1 MFTYCDALEIEQRLP
16 RMDVVTFLDPAIS
29 QKQEADFTAIVT
41 VGFDPTN
48 NYAYLLEAKQL
59 KETPDNIISE
69 LFQTVGKYR
78 NAGKSYRAGIETVQY
93 QKMLAMEIR
102 NQMRIRDKFF
112 NLEDVSPQ
120 GEKEARIRSMLQPRY
135 SSRSIVHP
143 KNLPNLEALELELLK
158 FPNAKHDDLIDALAS
173 ALALRKANGTN
184 QGSGLVTVD
193 YGLSA
198 FLD

>member
-59 KETPDNIISE
+59 KETPDNVISE
-69 LFQTVGKYR
+69 LFQTVTKYR

-93 QKMLAMEIR
+93 QKMLAMEILKRYYFQKGQVEYTLR
-102 NQMRIRDKFF
+102 NDKD
-112 NLEDVSPQ
+112 LD
-120 GEKEARIRSMLQPRY
+120 I
-135 SSRSIVHP
+135 
-143 KNLPNLEALELELLK
+143 ALDLLNNETK
-158 FPNAKHDDLIDALAS
+158 Y
-173 ALALRKANGTN
+173 N
-184 QGSGLVTVD
+184 QILKK
-193 YGLSA
+193 
-198 FLD
+198 